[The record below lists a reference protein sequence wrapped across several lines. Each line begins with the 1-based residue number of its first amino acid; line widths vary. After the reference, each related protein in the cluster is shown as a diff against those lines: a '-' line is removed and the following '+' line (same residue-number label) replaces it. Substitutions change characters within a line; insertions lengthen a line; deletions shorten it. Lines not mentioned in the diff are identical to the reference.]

1 MFTQKEYRLPAFSDG
16 VTLCLK
22 ELLHYKNQSVRW
34 LPPAKSLWAQL
45 NGVHQSV
52 HKGRGMDFSEV
63 RLYQAGDDIRSIDWR
78 VTARTGK
85 AHTKLYMEEK
95 ERSRMLFIDL
105 SAGMY
110 FGSQLL
116 LKSVQAMHLA
126 SLLAWL
132 AVNQEDRIGA
142 LILVGDKMIEVRAQ
156 ARERGALAL
165 LNALLKGH
173 AYLEQIMQSGPLLD
187 GDYNKAL
194 RHLNRVC
201 PKGSELIF
209 ISDFYSLLGTEAQL
223 SAAHQVLIARLCS
236 HNVLRFVSIY
246 DPLEQGQTPY
256 RGREYVTDHRRSAW
270 IDFSRAEN
278 KHLLAQDF
286 LRKQEAI
293 QQITKR
299 HQLPLYHISAAQ
311 PLINQ
316 LGVRE
321 SRI

>member
-1 MFTQKEYRLPAFSDG
+1 MKQQYILPAFSDG
-16 VTLCLK
+16 VTLNLK
-22 ELLHYKNQSVRW
+22 ELLHYRNQSVRW
-34 LPPAKSLWAQL
+34 LPPAKSLWTHL

-85 AHTKLYMEEK
+85 THTKLYTEEK
-95 ERSRMLFIDL
+95 EQSRILFIDL
-105 SAGMY
+105 TPSMY

-132 AVNQEDRIGA
+132 AVNQGDRIGA
-142 LILVGDKMIEVRAQ
+142 LILVGDKMIEVRPK

-165 LNALLKGH
+165 LNSLLKGH
-173 AYLEQIMQSGPLLD
+173 AYLEQIMQTGQMPSS
-187 GDYNKAL
+187 DYDKAL

-209 ISDFYSLLGTEAQL
+209 ISDFYTLLGANVQL
-223 SAAHQVLIARLCS
+223 SVQHKMLITRLNS
-236 HNVLRFVSIY
+236 HNLVRFISIF
-246 DPLEQGQTPY
+246 DPLEQGETQY
-256 RGREYVTDHRRSAW
+256 RGSEYVTDHQRIAW
-270 IDFSRAEN
+270 IDFSKSDN
-278 KHLLAQDF
+278 KNVMAQDF
-286 LRKQEAI
+286 LQKQDVI
-293 QQITKR
+293 QKLATSYQAPFYQI
-299 HQLPLYHISAAQ
+299 SSGM

-316 LGVRE
+316 LGFKEQGV
-321 SRI
+321 